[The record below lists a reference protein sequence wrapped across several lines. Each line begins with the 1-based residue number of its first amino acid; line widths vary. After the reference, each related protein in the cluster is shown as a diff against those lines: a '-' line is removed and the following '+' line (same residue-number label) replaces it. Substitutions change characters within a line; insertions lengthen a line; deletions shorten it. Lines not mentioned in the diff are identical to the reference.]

1 MTRITGGLS
10 ALALLL
16 VAYLGSTWWVGKQVE
31 TKYFDEDIWQLTA
44 SLQEEL
50 AINGIQASVKPVA
63 VERGFFRSQGKFVI
77 AVSDEEGEETLLLP
91 IVQRIEHGPFPLA
104 RLAQLKLT
112 PVLAQGQLALDLE
125 KPEPW
130 LVEALQEPIFV
141 ELLAAV
147 NLHFSLKFNGGL
159 QLAVQLLPVDFKDD
173 DVALN
178 FSKGYL
184 DLQMDANG
192 GYQASEGKIGHMR
205 VTFYNEALQDSLELS
220 VNGIE
225 MKARGKEKNNGFR
238 VEDLHKIASVV
249 VTQKSSRR
257 GDIEFAAKDIALS
270 YDSLFDDNEK
280 LQFIL
285 EADSKLT
292 IGSLQ
297 LNQQP
302 LGAMSLAA
310 TIKNINLTWLSEW
323 AEATKEQ
330 SLYASVVMH
339 RMIQKSPEFEL
350 KELRLSNQA
359 GDFTLGLYAQ
369 ASPKEDAETV
379 SLVGPM
385 NFKTQLKM
393 ALDKGVVPKLFEDI
407 LLADSSTEMALNQVA
422 HEYES
427 MLETFVELAV
437 LAENEDNYSVDVEF
451 LLEDGSSTPILNLN
465 GEELAEETLLQL
477 MFLLL

>member
-1 MTRITGGLS
+1 MTRITGWLS

-16 VAYLGSTWWVGKQVE
+16 VAYLGSTWWVGKQIE
-31 TKYFDEDIWQLTA
+31 TQYFNEDVWQLA
-44 SLQEEL
+44 VSLQEEL
-50 AINGIQASVKPVA
+50 AVKGIQANLAPVA
-63 VERGFFRSQGKFVI
+63 VERGFFRSQGKFLI
-77 AVSDEEGEETLLLP
+77 TVSNEEGEDALLLP
-91 IVQRIEHGPFPLA
+91 IVQQIDHGPFPLA
-104 RLAQLKLT
+104 RLARLKLT

-125 KPEPW
+125 RPEPW
-130 LVEALQEPIFV
+130 LLEALQVPVLV

-147 NLHFSLKFNGGL
+147 NFHFSLKFNGDL
-159 QLAVQLLPVDFKDD
+159 KLAVQLLPMDFKDD
-173 DVALN
+173 DVALS
-178 FSKGYL
+178 FSKGHF
-184 DLQMDANG
+184 DLHMGANG
-192 GYQASEGKIGHMR
+192 GYQASQGKIDHLR
-205 VTFYNEALQDSLELS
+205 AIFYNEALQES
-220 VNGIE
+220 VEIFATGME

-238 VEDLHKIASVV
+238 VEDLHKVASLGVKR
-249 VTQKSSRR
+249 QSSQRSDVEFTAN
-257 GDIEFAAKDIALS
+257 DIVLS
-270 YDSLFDDNEK
+270 YHSLFDDSEK

-292 IGSLQ
+292 IGSVQ

-323 AEATKEQ
+323 AEATREQ
-330 SLYASVVMH
+330 SLYASVAMH

-359 GDFTLGLYAQ
+359 GDFTLGMYAQ

-385 NFKTQLKM
+385 NFKTQLKL
-393 ALDKGVVPKLFEDI
+393 ALDKGVVPTLFDDI
-407 LLADSSTEMALNQVA
+407 LLADGSTERALSQVA
-422 HEYES
+422 FEYES
-427 MLETFVELAV
+427 MIETFVELAV

-451 LLEDGSSTPILNLN
+451 LLADGATTPTLILN
-465 GEELAEETLLQL
+465 GEEIAEDTLLQL